1 MEYKFNKPLN
11 VDGTWKILCNHQMLE
26 ITNLGTEAQ
35 QVKNLNMFPPDD
47 WQEIIR
53 QIKDKINA
61 MPTSKKRQ
69 YIKKNNNGA
78 GSCAKK
84 MKG

>member
-1 MEYKFNKPLN
+1 MEYHFNRPLN
-11 VDGTWKILCNHQMLE
+11 VDGTLKILCNHIMLE

-35 QVKNLNMFPPDD
+35 QVKNLNTFPNND
-47 WQEIIR
+47 WQDIIR
-53 QIKDKINA
+53 QIKDRINA
-61 MPTSKKRQ
+61 IPKVEKRK